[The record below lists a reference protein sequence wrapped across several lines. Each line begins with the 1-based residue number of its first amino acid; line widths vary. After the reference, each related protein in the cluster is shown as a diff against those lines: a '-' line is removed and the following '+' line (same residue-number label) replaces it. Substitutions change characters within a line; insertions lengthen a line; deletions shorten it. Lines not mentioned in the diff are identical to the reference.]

1 MKRKTSEIWYFFR
14 AVDDTY
20 ALCNICKAKLS
31 YKTTT
36 TNLSKHMNR
45 MHPNA
50 NSTASAQN
58 RKYKILPQTSD
69 RHRGKPRNPAQE
81 LILLNFIKK
90 HPALLQNPSWDNRNA
105 FESLWDQL
113 TAELNGN
120 GPPQKD
126 VATWKKVCVILIVFS
141 CNSKYFLSAQALKD
155 WKRFIIKKVEKNEMH
170 NIPLATGLSSAEETI
185 ASLCRLNDDTSQIIM
200 NPSDDDLQDTS
211 NATYDMDDVEDV
223 VPEEEDHSALQD
235 ATGYAYE
242 PEESKP
248 DLDIDPLYLQG
259 AKRHKERALQK
270 ELETICTKITSV
282 DDVASS
288 THLALNEFCSLYKQ
302 KIMEDKRHH
311 AAIEQLMAEKIEL
324 KKQLLEI
331 EQRKLSLK

>member
-1 MKRKTSEIWYFFR
+1 MKRKTSEIWCFFR
-14 AVDDTY
+14 AVDDTF

-50 NSTASAQN
+50 NVSGSAQN
-58 RKYKILPQTSD
+58 RKYKMMPQLND

-90 HPALLQNPSWDNRNA
+90 HPVLLQNPSWDTRNA

-113 TAELNGN
+113 TLELNGS

-126 VATWKKVCVILIVFS
+126 VATWKK
-141 CNSKYFLSAQALKD
+141 ALKD

-185 ASLCRLNDDTSQIIM
+185 ASLCRLNDDVSQIIM
-200 NPSDDDLQDTS
+200 NASEDDLQDNS
-211 NATYDMDDVEDV
+211 NATFDMEDVEDV

-235 ATGYAYE
+235 ASGFAYE
-242 PEESKP
+242 PEDSKAEI
-248 DLDIDPLYLQG
+248 DIDPLFLQSGKSSKFG
-259 AKRHKERALQK
+259 ARAIKK
-270 ELETICTKITSV
+270 ELEIMTKQISLV
-282 DDVASS
+282 SDVASS
-288 THLALNEFCSLYKQ
+288 TQLALSEFCALYKQ
-302 KIMEDKRHH
+302 KLIENKRHH
-311 AAIEQLMAEKIEL
+311 SVIEQLMAEKIEL
-324 KKQLLEI
+324 KKKLLEI

>member
-1 MKRKTSEIWYFFR
+1 MFKEKYKYFWYSWATGVPTISCLPGGNSFDSVFSNTEHFINKKLCIVLNCINNNKMKRKTSEIWYFFR

-126 VATWKKVCVILIVFS
+126 VATWKKVVC
-141 CNSKYFLSAQALKD
+141 YFNCYFMQ
-155 WKRFIIKKVEKNEMH
+155 F
-170 NIPLATGLSSAEETI
+170 
-185 ASLCRLNDDTSQIIM
+185 
-200 NPSDDDLQDTS
+200 
-211 NATYDMDDVEDV
+211 
-223 VPEEEDHSALQD
+223 
-235 ATGYAYE
+235 
-242 PEESKP
+242 
-248 DLDIDPLYLQG
+248 
-259 AKRHKERALQK
+259 
-270 ELETICTKITSV
+270 
-282 DDVASS
+282 
-288 THLALNEFCSLYKQ
+288 
-302 KIMEDKRHH
+302 
-311 AAIEQLMAEKIEL
+311 
-324 KKQLLEI
+324 
-331 EQRKLSLK
+331 

>member
-1 MKRKTSEIWYFFR
+1 MKKRTSEIWFFFR
-14 AVDDTY
+14 AVDDTF

-50 NSTASAQN
+50 NSTASPQN
-58 RKYKILPQTSD
+58 RKYKIVPQAVD

-90 HPALLQNPSWDNRNA
+90 HPALLQNPSWDTRNA
-105 FESLWDQL
+105 FESLWEQL
-113 TAELNGN
+113 ADELNAN

-126 VATWKKVCVILIVFS
+126 VATWKK
-141 CNSKYFLSAQALKD
+141 ALKD

-185 ASLCRLNDDTSQIIM
+185 ASLCRLNDDSQIIM
-200 NPSDDDLQDTS
+200 NASDDDLQDTS
-211 NATYDMDDVEDV
+211 NATLDMDEEDV

-235 ATGYAYE
+235 TTSFAYE
-242 PEESKP
+242 PEETKP
-248 DLDIDPLYLQG
+248 DIDMDPLFLQG
-259 AKRHKERALQK
+259 GKRSHKERALQK
-270 ELETICTKITSV
+270 ELENMSAKISV
-282 DDVASS
+282 VDEIAGS
-288 THLALNEFCSLYKQ
+288 TQQALSEFCSLYKQ
-302 KIMEDKRHH
+302 KLLEDKRHH

-324 KKQLLEI
+324 KKKLLEI